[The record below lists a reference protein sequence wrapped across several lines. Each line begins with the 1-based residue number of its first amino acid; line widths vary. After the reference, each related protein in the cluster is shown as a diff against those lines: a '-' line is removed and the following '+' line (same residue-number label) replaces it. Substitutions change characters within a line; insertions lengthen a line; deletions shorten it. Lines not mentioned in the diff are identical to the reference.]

1 VSDKM
6 MENINICPSK
16 RAEEIPIFKWSELA
30 NYSEK
35 NDYE

>member
-1 VSDKM
+1 M
-6 MENINICPSK
+6 MENINICPTK